1 MELNNN
7 FLRIA
12 TGNPKIIE
20 KIIEDFNNMYDTS
33 FSINS
38 IQDLDGVTFVFVDT
52 NTSSIEDVYL
62 LGFFHGME
70 IQELRQKGEID
81 W

>member
-1 MELNNN
+1 MESNKIK
-7 FLRIA
+7 IA
-12 TGNPKIIE
+12 TGNPTIVKKIIDDFNKKYKTDFAIE
-20 KIIEDFNNMYDTS
+20 SIEDW
-33 FSINS
+33 
-38 IQDLDGVTFVFVDT
+38 DGVEFVFV
-52 NTSSIEDVYL
+52 NINSASIDEIYL

>member
-1 MELNNN
+1 MESNKIK
-7 FLRIA
+7 IA
-12 TGNPKIIE
+12 TGNPTIVKNIIGDFNKKYKTDFTIE
-20 KIIEDFNNMYDTS
+20 SIEDW
-33 FSINS
+33 
-38 IQDLDGVTFVFVDT
+38 DGVEFVFVNINSASLDE
-52 NTSSIEDVYL
+52 IYL